1 MVVLAVLVVMGVV
14 VVITVLLL
22 LLLLLLVVVVV
33 VVVVVVNRTSR
44 FPLSV
49 ENSGGAVHISAW
61 TPDILLGIF
70 IVLFK
75 SL

>member
-1 MVVLAVLVVMGVV
+1 VVVLAVLVVMGVV
-14 VVITVLLL
+14 VVITV